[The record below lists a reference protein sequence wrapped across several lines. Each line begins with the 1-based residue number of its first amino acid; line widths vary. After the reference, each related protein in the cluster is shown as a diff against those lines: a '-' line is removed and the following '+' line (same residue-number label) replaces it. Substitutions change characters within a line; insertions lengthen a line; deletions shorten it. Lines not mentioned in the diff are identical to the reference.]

1 MGNNPTVAWKEKFKK
16 TNIFHIN
23 TRVNLIH
30 VTDENKVLH
39 QTLVLN
45 PRLMELATAT
55 CAGHTY
61 ATIVFLDLKT

>member
-1 MGNNPTVAWKEKFKK
+1 M
-16 TNIFHIN
+16 FHIT

-45 PRLMELATAT
+45 LRLMEPATAT

-61 ATIVFLDLKT
+61 ATIVFLELKT